1 MRKLLLFSLCL
12 GLTACGDQNDDLRQF
27 VKDAG
32 KDLRSKVEPLP
43 QVKAYTPFNYEAFDI
58 PDPFKP
64 RKLKPSSKGG
74 GLQPDLDRPRELL
87 ENYPLENLKMVGSLQ
102 ENSTA
107 KKAPVFHVLI
117 KTPDNN
123 IYRIKV
129 GNYLGQNFGKVVGI
143 TETEIKLK
151 ETVEDASGNWT
162 ERETS
167 MTLQEQ

>member
-1 MRKLLLFSLCL
+1 MRKLLFLCLCL

-27 VKDAG
+27 VKEAG
-32 KDLRSKVEPLP
+32 KERGKVEPLP
-43 QVKAYTPFNYEAFDI
+43 QVVPYTPFIYEAFDI

-64 RKLKPSSKGG
+64 RKLKPSTKGG

-102 ENSTA
+102 EAGAA
-107 KKAPVFHVLI
+107 KKAPVFHALI
-117 KTPDNN
+117 RTPDNN
-123 IYRIKV
+123 IYRVKV
-129 GNYLGQNFGKVVGI
+129 GNYLGQNFGRIVAI
-143 TETEIKLK
+143 TETEITLK

-162 ERETS
+162 ERDSS

>member
-1 MRKLLLFSLCL
+1 MKKLLLLALCM
-12 GLTACGDQNDDLRQF
+12 GLAACGDQNDDLRQF
-27 VKDAG
+27 VKEAG
-32 KDLRSKVEPLP
+32 KERGKVEPLP
-43 QVKAYTPFNYEAFDI
+43 QVKPYVPFPYEAFDI

-64 RKLKPSSKGG
+64 RKLKPSGKGG

-102 ENSTA
+102 ESGKG
-107 KKAPVFHVLI
+107 KKAPVFHALI
-117 KTPDNN
+117 RTPDNN
-123 IYRIKV
+123 IYRVKV
-129 GNYLGQNFGKVVGI
+129 GNYLGQNFGRIAAI
-143 TETEIKLK
+143 TETEITLK

>member
-1 MRKLLLFSLCL
+1 MKKLLLFGLCL

-32 KDLRSKVEPLP
+32 KGLRSKVEPLP
-43 QVKAYTPFNYEAFDI
+43 QVKLYTPFTYDAFDI

-87 ENYPLENLKMVGSLQ
+87 ENYPLENLKMVGSLE
-102 ENSTA
+102 ENSVA
-107 KKAPVFHVLI
+107 KKAPVFYALI

-123 IYRIKV
+123 VYRVKV
-129 GNYLGQNFGKVVGI
+129 GNYLGQNFGKIVSI
-143 TETEIKLK
+143 TETEVKLK

-162 ERETS
+162 EQETS